1 MRSASANA
9 NVPAATFAEYSPRL
23 CPATNA
29 GASPRDVEQPARGDA
44 DGENRRLRVLGQRQ
58 LILGAVEA

>member
-1 MRSASANA
+1 MYRPRRRTMRSASPNA

-29 GASPRDVEQPARGDA
+29 GASPRDARSRA
-44 DGENRRLRVLGQRQ
+44 AAVLTARIAGC
-58 LILGAVEA
+58 VFSVSVS